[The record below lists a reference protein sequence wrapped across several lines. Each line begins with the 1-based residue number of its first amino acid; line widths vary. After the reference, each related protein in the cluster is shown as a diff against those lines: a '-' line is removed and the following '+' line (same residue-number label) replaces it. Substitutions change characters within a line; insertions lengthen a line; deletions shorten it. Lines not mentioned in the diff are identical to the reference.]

1 MPTTELS
8 TVIGAPRERV
18 FDLARSIDAHEHT
31 TGGAKE
37 RAVAGVTRGLIGM
50 GDEVTW
56 EARHFGVRQR
66 LSVRVTAFDRP
77 KHFQDIMISGAF
89 NCMIH
94 DHQFAEHPT
103 GTLMRDRFQFTS
115 PLGLLG
121 RMVDWLFLEGYMRRF
136 LVGRNEVLKRL
147 AESPEG
153 DNYLAQSRPSIEPHS
168 APCMAGP
175 GESLSISSRLISRA
189 SNKQTINHMNKTQS
203 HEYEP

>member
-1 MPTTELS
+1 MPTIELS
-8 TVIGAPRERV
+8 TVIRAPRERV
-18 FDLARSIDAHEHT
+18 FDLARSIDAHQDT
-31 TGGAKE
+31 TRATEE

-66 LSVRVTAFDRP
+66 LTVRVTAFERP

-89 NCMIH
+89 KSMLH
-94 DHQFAEHPT
+94 DHEFAEHPT

-121 RMVDWLFLEGYMRRF
+121 RMVDWLFLQGYMRRF
-136 LVGRNEVLKRL
+136 LVRRNEVLKRL

-153 DNYLAQSRPSIEPHS
+153 DNYLAQSRPSSEPRMVS
-168 APCMAGP
+168 SMAGHK
-175 GESLSISSRLISRA
+175 ESLSSSLNRSA
-189 SNKQTINHMNKTQS
+189 FNKQTINHMKQDTK
-203 HEYEP
+203 P